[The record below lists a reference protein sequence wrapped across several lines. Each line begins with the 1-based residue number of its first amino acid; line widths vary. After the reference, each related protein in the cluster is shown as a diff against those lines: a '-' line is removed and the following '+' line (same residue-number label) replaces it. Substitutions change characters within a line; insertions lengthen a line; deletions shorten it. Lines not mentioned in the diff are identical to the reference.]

1 MIKVGG
7 GIIPVRTEYS
17 KSAAKALQRMDK
29 ALRNRIREA
38 IEGLLQTPP
47 KGDIK
52 PLEGRPS
59 GRYRLR
65 VGGYRVIYRYDHDG
79 VMVVL
84 YILDVGPR
92 GDIYK

>member
-1 MIKVGG
+1 MRV
-7 GIIPVRTEYS
+7 EYS
-17 KSAAKALQRMDK
+17 KTAAKAIQRMEK
-29 ALRNRIREA
+29 AMRQRIREA
-38 IEGLLQTPP
+38 IEGLTQTPP

-52 PLEGRPS
+52 PMEGKPA

-65 VGGYRVIYRYDHDG
+65 VGGYRVIYRYDQDG
-79 VMVVL
+79 SMIVL

>member
-1 MIKVGG
+1 MRI
-7 GIIPVRTEYS
+7 EYS
-17 KSAAKALQRMDK
+17 RTAAKALQRMDR
-29 ALRNRIREA
+29 ALRIRMRDA
-38 IEGLLQTPP
+38 IEGLTQTPP

-52 PLEGRPS
+52 PMEGKPA

-79 VMVVL
+79 VMTVL